1 VELWRKGLAEL
12 VGTFFVTLVPTLVD
26 LTYFSGHGVDA
37 VSRWLAR
44 GFIAAAMIFSFAG
57 VSGAHL
63 DPAVSLAF
71 WARGVFATRKLALY
85 VVAQFIG
92 ALLASALVFAAFGT
106 AIRLGASR
114 PGPASGPLEAF
125 ACEVV
130 LTLMLV
136 IVILATARREAAI
149 GRESALAIGLTI
161 AAAGFAGG
169 TISGASMNPA
179 RSLAPQLFAGQFSLM
194 WIYAAGPA
202 AGALLAALLAPFVF
216 GSPDRGERHAA
227 RGQ

>member
-12 VGTFFVTLVPTLVD
+12 VGTFFVTLVPMLVD
-26 LTYFSGHGVDA
+26 LTFFSGHGVDA

-44 GFIAAAMIFSFAG
+44 GFVAAAMIFSFAG

-71 WARGVFATRKLALY
+71 WARGVFAAPKLALY
-85 VVAQFIG
+85 VVAQFLG
-92 ALLASALVFAAFGT
+92 AVFASTLVFAMWGSEIA
-106 AIRLGASR
+106 LGASR
-114 PGPASGPLEAF
+114 PGPAVGPFEAF

-149 GRESALAIGLTI
+149 GRESALAVGLVI
-161 AAAGFAGG
+161 AAAGFAG
-169 TISGASMNPA
+169 
-179 RSLAPQLFAGQFSLM
+179 
-194 WIYAAGPA
+194 
-202 AGALLAALLAPFVF
+202 
-216 GSPDRGERHAA
+216 ER
-227 RGQ
+227 

>member
-1 VELWRKGLAEL
+1 MELWRKGLAEL

-71 WARGVFATRKLALY
+71 WARGVFAARKLALY
-85 VVAQFIG
+85 LVAQFLG
-92 ALLASALVFAAFGT
+92 ALLASALVFAAWGK
-106 AIRLGASR
+106 AIVLGASR
-114 PGPASGPLEAF
+114 PGPGVGPLEAF
-125 ACEVV
+125 AAEVV

-136 IVILATARREAAI
+136 IVILSDGAARSSDRARVCASPSGSRSLPPVSPAGRSAARR
-149 GRESALAIGLTI
+149 
-161 AAAGFAGG
+161 
-169 TISGASMNPA
+169 
-179 RSLAPQLFAGQFSLM
+179 
-194 WIYAAGPA
+194 
-202 AGALLAALLAPFVF
+202 
-216 GSPDRGERHAA
+216 
-227 RGQ
+227 